1 MEFLELKNL
10 TEHKDLVIEKA
21 DKANTVVIA
30 NRTKYLEVIKSLYLD
45 CRKLIPLPINEDKWI
60 NYIIATYKTDS
71 LAKYLNRIL
80 LPLTTNEFTLKKFFD
95 FAEEVVNYEHN
106 LYMAS
111 LDGELLFTNIPLAET
126 IKNCVNDLFSNNVY
140 CGKLSRKDLYQLL
153 KLATSELSFIFDI
166 KLYKEIDGV
175 AMD

>member
-1 MEFLELKNL
+1 M
-10 TEHKDLVIEKA
+10 
-21 DKANTVVIA
+21 
-30 NRTKYLEVIKSLYLD
+30 
-45 CRKLIPLPINEDKWI
+45 
-60 NYIIATYKTDS
+60 
-71 LAKYLNRIL
+71 

-153 KLATSELSFIFDI
+153 KLATSELSFIFDV